1 MTFPLQTAAPAA
13 LGLDPDRLERMCAVI
28 AGQVADGLHPGG
40 QIAVARHG
48 KLALYKSFG
57 HARTAPTPVPATDD
71 TLFLLYS
78 NTKVVTACAIWT
90 LVEDGAIRYGDR
102 IADHLKGF
110 EKHRKGEITL
120 IQLLTHQAGF
130 PSAVMPPEGWADHD
144 HMRKI
149 VCDFV
154 PEWPA
159 GTRLQYHPAAAHWVA
174 AALIEALT
182 GKDFRTYIQQKVI
195 APLGLGHE
203 LFIGLP
209 HQQHARAADMHEPDA
224 AGGLRNKQPECSAAH
239 REAGVPGGGGY
250 ATARAMAAFYQMLA
264 QGGKLGDVRIVSPRT
279 IRYVTQ
285 NFTGERLDLASGM
298 PMHRGIGPYVRGN
311 TETVRGMGSLAH
323 PATFGHGGAG
333 SSYCWADP
341 ESGVSLSFLSNARLA
356 EEVHDQRMDVI
367 SNMTHAAIVD

>member
-57 HARTAPTPVPATDD
+57 HARTAPTAVPATDD

-130 PSAVMPPEGWADHD
+130 PSGVMPPEGWADHD

-323 PATFGHGGAG
+323 PTTFGHGGAG

>member
-1 MTFPLQTAAPAA
+1 
-13 LGLDPDRLERMCAVI
+13 
-28 AGQVADGLHPGG
+28 
-40 QIAVARHG
+40 
-48 KLALYKSFG
+48 
-57 HARTAPTPVPATDD
+57 
-71 TLFLLYS
+71 
-78 NTKVVTACAIWT
+78 
-90 LVEDGAIRYGDR
+90 
-102 IADHLKGF
+102 
-110 EKHRKGEITL
+110 
-120 IQLLTHQAGF
+120 
-130 PSAVMPPEGWADHD
+130 
-144 HMRKI
+144 
-149 VCDFV
+149 
-154 PEWPA
+154 
-159 GTRLQYHPAAAHWVA
+159 
-174 AALIEALT
+174 
-182 GKDFRTYIQQKVI
+182 
-195 APLGLGHE
+195 
-203 LFIGLP
+203 
-209 HQQHARAADMHEPDA
+209 
-224 AGGLRNKQPECSAAH
+224 
-239 REAGVPGGGGY
+239 VPGGGGY